1 MKIIFLIIL
10 ILSGTSSF
18 SQEENRSRGGRNIPS
33 EYFDYR
39 SLPIVIDRIS
49 AFSDIESNR
58 FYSVFNFDEQFD
70 KWFSN
75 RVVIND
81 TLLFVTNSVSK
92 VTVKDKNNQ
101 LVYELYYDRSG
112 RKTKAVNY
120 IFAFS
125 GTMKNEIFYQWSNGI
140 LIADS
145 TNYYENN
152 KIQKILTITYTI
164 RHLQLRDTLVTYS
177 VNETTTFRLGSYINK
192 RNKKLNEYNAHT
204 MFKDTLKASDSE
216 TFRVDYAEDDYYLT
230 SIKNEY
236 TDYQI
241 KIIHS
246 DKRVTSNNIY
256 AGIYTATQQA
266 PFETKY
272 VDGEYQSLLFTRNAA
287 SFCGTSAMQH
297 YDMIDN
303 AMKTKYE
310 VKQNDKGL
318 PASYLVVY
326 PKEKLE
332 LYAISYEH
340 F

>member
-10 ILSGTSSF
+10 ILSGTASF
-18 SQEENRSRGGRNIPS
+18 SQEENTRKGRRNIPS

-49 AFSDIESNR
+49 AFPDMEGNR
-58 FYSVFNFDEQFD
+58 FHTVFNFDEEFD
-70 KWFSN
+70 NWFGS

-81 TLLFVTNSVSK
+81 SHLFVTNRVSK

-101 LVYELYYDRSG
+101 LVYELYYDRGG
-112 RKTKAVNY
+112 RKTKEVNY
-120 IFAFS
+120 VFAFS
-125 GTMKNEIFYQWSNGI
+125 GTRKNETFYQWSNGI
-140 LIADS
+140 LMADS

-152 KIQKILTITYTI
+152 KIQKILSTTYTI
-164 RHLQLRDTLVTYS
+164 KQLQLRDTLVTYS
-177 VNETTTFRLGSYINK
+177 VRQSTTFRLGSYINR
-192 RNKKLNEYNAHT
+192 RNQTLNEYNVPAR
-204 MFKDTLKASDSE
+204 FKDTLKKGDHE
-216 TFRVDYAEDDYYLT
+216 TLRVDYAEDDYYLT
-230 SIKNEY
+230 SVKNEY

-241 KIIHS
+241 RMIHSGKII
-246 DKRVTSNNIY
+246 TSHIIS
-256 AGIYTATQQA
+256 AGMYTATQQA
-266 PFETKY
+266 PSETKY
-272 VDGEYQSLLFTRNAA
+272 VDGEYQSLLFTREAA
-287 SFCGTSAMQH
+287 SFCGTSALQH

-310 VKQNDKGL
+310 VKPNDKGL

-326 PKEKLE
+326 SKEKLE